1 MSKFVT
7 AILMFL
13 ATSFSHGMCFN
24 EAASYYNVNPQVL
37 YAIAKHESRLNR
49 NAVNRNSDGSYDI
62 GVMQI
67 NTVWL
72 PELNK
77 IGIRYEHL
85 FDPCTNV
92 YVGAWI
98 YAKKVRKYGNTWN
111 AVGAYHSETAKKKE
125 KYSWIIFRQI
135 YGG

>member
-1 MSKFVT
+1 MIRLIVVT
-7 AILMFL
+7 AMFL
-13 ATSFSHGMCFN
+13 ATSMAYGMCFN
-24 EAASYYNVNPQVL
+24 EAAAYYQVNPQVL
-37 YAIAKHESRLNR
+37 YAIAKHESRLNPY
-49 NAVNRNSDGSYDI
+49 AVNINKDGSYDI

-67 NTVWL
+67 NSVWL

-85 FDPCTNV
+85 FNPCTNV

-98 YAKKVRKYGNTWN
+98 YSKKVRKYGNTWN

-125 KYSWIIFRQI
+125 NYSWLIFRQI